1 MGERRKERMDD
12 RRKRKRTWNLTFAAA
27 VAAVMLVAGGCA
39 NFKTERGVENRW
51 RATDTPVFE
60 SGSTTQSDVMKAL
73 GPPSQIITLPGGSV
87 FYYLREQG
95 AGKGLILLIY
105 NEVRY
110 TAEYDRAIF
119 FFDEKGVLTDYS
131 YSEFSPPSVKIGEK

>member
-1 MGERRKERMDD
+1 MDQKKRGYRKFARVLGVMGMAGV
-12 RRKRKRTWNLTFAAA
+12 LAAT
-27 VAAVMLVAGGCA
+27 GCA
-39 NFKTERGVENRW
+39 NFKTERGVESRW

-73 GPPSQIITLPGGSV
+73 GPPSQIISLPGGSV

-105 NEVRY
+105 NEVRF

-119 FFDEKGVLTDYS
+119 FFDGKGLLTDYS
-131 YSEFSPPSVKIGEK
+131 YSEFSPPSVKIGGK